1 MDLLVE
7 FILEFVL
14 EIGVEAS
21 ENKKVPKPIRYFL
34 IAFITTFFLAVIG
47 LIYFI
52 SIISIKENIAAA
64 IAFFVLGT
72 FMLVAS
78 IVKLKKAYIS
88 KKEENKNDNN

>member
-1 MDLLVE
+1 MDLLIE
-7 FILEFVL
+7 FILEFVF

-34 IAFITTFFLAVIG
+34 IAFITTLFLAVIG
-47 LIYFI
+47 LVYFI
-52 SIISIKENIAAA
+52 SIASIKENILAA

-78 IVKLKKAYIS
+78 IIKFKKAYIE
-88 KKEENKNDNN
+88 KKEETK